1 LKAVATLIGA
11 FCTHL
16 TIGSQ
21 YAWGSIAP
29 YIVGYFRDMGI
40 ETNMSQFYM
49 VLPLIVIMSTFFFP
63 IGTRLTPIIGSKAVI
78 LIGGLC
84 CVVFTAFSTLSRHVV
99 AFFVLYAVGFGIG
112 KGFLYPAPLNAGWS
126 HLPARKGFVSG
137 IVVSGLGIGAF
148 IFAMLTKYV
157 MNPDNIAPQPYQVA
171 PGVVEY
177 IFPPEVN

>member
-1 LKAVATLIGA
+1 MGA
-11 FCTHL
+11 FCVHL

-29 YIVGYFRDMGI
+29 YIVGYFRDMGKPV
-40 ETNMSQFYM
+40 NMSQFYL

-63 IGTRLTPIIGSKAVI
+63 IGTKLTYYIGSKFII
-78 LIGGLC
+78 LVGALC
-84 CVVFTAFSTLSRHVV
+84 CIGFTAFSTLTSNVL

-126 HLPARKGFVSG
+126 HLPGRKGFVSG
-137 IVVSGLGIGAF
+137 VVVSGLGFGAF
-148 IFAMLTKYV
+148 IFALLAKYL
-157 MNPDNIAPQPYQVA
+157 MNPDNVAASVPYEAA

-177 IFPPEVN
+177 TFPPEVN